1 MSESLTGARQ
11 QGREGEEGQDSKD
24 KKEKDGKKGKKDKK
38 LKKHRFGN
46 CNGEASAIKRRRL
59 LKPKAR
65 PEAKSTKVYG
75 HEVPEIGGTMVSD
88 GAVSYTHLTLPTK
101 RIV

>member
-11 QGREGEEGQDSKD
+11 QGQEGEEGQDSKD
-24 KKEKDGKKGKKDKK
+24 KKEKDGKKEKRDTK

-46 CNGEASAIKRRRL
+46 GNGEASAIKRRRL

-65 PEAKSTKVYG
+65 PKAKSTKVG
-75 HEVPEIGGTMVSD
+75 VSSR
-88 GAVSYTHLTLPTK
+88 AQILNTAMSLSNLCE
-101 RIV
+101 